1 MSPITTCIFDAYGT
15 LFDVNAAARS
25 LAGAP
30 GHDAFA
36 KVWSQVSANWRTK
49 QLQYTWLRAI
59 TGDHCDFWQVTQDA
73 LDWALDAAG
82 HGNDGHLRAALL
94 GLYWRLDAYPEVPK
108 TLKALKENGIKTGI
122 MSNESPEMLS
132 AALNS
137 AGIAADLDAVLSVED
152 VGIFKPASAVY
163 DMVGARFGIDPRAV
177 LFVSAN
183 GWDVASAAA
192 YGFQTLWVN
201 RADDPMDRLP
211 GRPDT
216 TARDLTG
223 VAAMVGEPL

>member
-1 MSPITTCIFDAYGT
+1 MAQITTCIFDAYGT
-15 LFDVNAAARS
+15 LFDVNAAARTM
-25 LAGAP
+25 ANEP
-30 GHDAFA
+30 GRDTFA
-36 KVWSQVSANWRTK
+36 KVWPQVSANWRAK

-82 HGNDGHLRAALL
+82 QAHDGPLRAALL
-94 GLYWRLDAYPEVPK
+94 DLYWRLDAYPEAPK
-108 TLKALKENGIKTGI
+108 TLTTLKTHGIITGI
-122 MSNESPEMLS
+122 LSNGSPDMLS
-132 AALNS
+132 AAVDS

-163 DMVGARFGIDPRAV
+163 DMVGARFGVDPKTV

-183 GWDVASAAA
+183 GWDAAAAAA

-201 RADDPMDRLP
+201 RADDPIDRLP
-211 GRPDT
+211 GQPDSV
-216 TARDLTG
+216 AHDLTG
-223 VAAMVGEPL
+223 VVRLAGVSP